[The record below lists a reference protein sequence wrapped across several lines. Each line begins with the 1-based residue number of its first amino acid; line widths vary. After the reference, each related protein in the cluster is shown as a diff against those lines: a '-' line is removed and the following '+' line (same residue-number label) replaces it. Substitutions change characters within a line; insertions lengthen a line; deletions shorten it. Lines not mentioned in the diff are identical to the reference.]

1 MSFHSRAFS
10 GFHLMP
16 WLVTRSYQVL
26 QTHKVSGKSVLIR
39 HQRVWIAADYLYI
52 ILDFAKQSNIR
63 CAFRRTNSV
72 LFSWSSQ
79 GLVTVQKYMWNASK
93 MFKGQG
99 QRPSLRPG
107 KTSETHQRICQ
118 ALSHLTDISSR
129 FKILKPL
136 GQRQDDNQSCFN
148 LFRKCRNQHVQT
160 SQQKLSPKIE
170 CFACD
175 IWNRTQVRFLSF
187 PLDVCLTG

>member
-26 QTHKVSGKSVLIR
+26 QTHKVSGKSALIR

-107 KTSETHQRICQ
+107 KSSETHQRICQ
-118 ALSHLTDISSR
+118 ALSWQIYQDLRSWNPWDKDRTKISRVSICSENVGTTGTNTFRPRSR
-129 FKILKPL
+129 NWVQKSNALPVTFEMSLK
-136 GQRQDDNQSCFN
+136 SA
-148 LFRKCRNQHVQT
+148 
-160 SQQKLSPKIE
+160 S
-170 CFACD
+170 
-175 IWNRTQVRFLSF
+175 
-187 PLDVCLTG
+187 